1 MVFGPRGGGYDHAI
15 TVFSPDGSLYQVS
28 YAAEAVKKGST
39 AIGVKCNE
47 GIVLAVDK
55 SLPSNL
61 VEAESFEKI
70 FQIDDHMATAS
81 SGIIADARVL
91 VDRARIQ
98 AQVHKLTY
106 DEDIS
111 IMALTKSIGDLKQ
124 MHTQYGG
131 LRPFGVSLIIAGVDS
146 EGPQI
151 FVTEPS
157 GAFLEWKATAI
168 GSGKP
173 NAMDYF
179 EKEYEPTK
187 SIEESI
193 VLALKVLRR
202 SMDSEMEASNIEVV
216 EITTKD
222 RKFRRL
228 TPEELK
234 GYISKL
240 PDESEEESEEDS
252 ESDNQEED

>member
-39 AIGVKCNE
+39 ALGVKCKE

-61 VEAESFEKI
+61 VESESFEKI

-91 VDRARIQ
+91 VDKARVQ
-98 AQVHKLTY
+98 AQIHKLTY
-106 DEDIS
+106 DEEITV
-111 IMALTKSIGDLKQ
+111 MALTKSIGDLKQ

-168 GSGKP
+168 GAGKP
-173 NAMDYF
+173 QAMDLF
-179 EKEYEPTK
+179 ESEYDPDKTLD
-187 SIEESI
+187 ESI
-193 VLALKVLRR
+193 VLSLKVLRS
-202 SMDSEMEASNIEVV
+202 SMDEEMIASNIEVV
-216 EITTKD
+216 VIDSKD
-222 RKFRRL
+222 GKFKRL
-228 TPEELK
+228 SMEELDSF
-234 GYISKL
+234 ISKL
-240 PDESEEESEEDS
+240 PPEEEEGEEEEESGEE
-252 ESDNQEED
+252 EEE

>member
-39 AIGVKCNE
+39 ALGVKCKD

-55 SLPSNL
+55 SLPSDL
-61 VEAESFEKI
+61 VESESFEKI

-91 VDRARIQ
+91 VDRARVQ

-106 DEDIS
+106 DEEIS
-111 IMALTKSIGDLKQ
+111 VMALTKSIGDLKQ

-131 LRPFGVSLIIAGVDS
+131 LRPFGVSLIIAGVDT
-146 EGPQI
+146 EGAQI

-173 NAMDYF
+173 QAMDLF
-179 EKEYEPTK
+179 EREYEPTK
-187 SIEESI
+187 SMEDTILLS
-193 VLALKVLRR
+193 LNVLRK
-202 SMDSEMEASNIEVV
+202 SMDSEMTSSNIEVV
-216 EITTKD
+216 VITTEGG
-222 RKFRRL
+222 KFNRL
-228 TPEELK
+228 TPEEVES
-234 GYISKL
+234 YIERL
-240 PDESEEESEEDS
+240 PEDEEEEPEE
-252 ESDNQEED
+252 EEEE

>member
-91 VDRARIQ
+91 VDKARVQ
-98 AQVHKLTY
+98 AQIHKLTY
-106 DEDIS
+106 EEEIS
-111 IMALTKSIGDLKQ
+111 VMALTKSIGDLKQ

-173 NAMDYF
+173 TAMEYF
-179 EKEYEPTK
+179 EKEYAPTK
-187 SIEESI
+187 SIEES
-193 VLALKVLRR
+193 VMLALKVLKK
-202 SMDSEMEASNIEVV
+202 SMDSDMEASNIEVV
-216 EITTKD
+216 EINAKD
-222 RKFRRL
+222 RQFRRL
-228 TPEELK
+228 SPEELK
-234 GYISKL
+234 VYIEKL
-240 PDESEEESEEDS
+240 PKEEESED
-252 ESDNQEED
+252 DTEEEE

>member
-39 AIGVKCNE
+39 ALGVKCKD

-55 SLPSNL
+55 SLPSDL
-61 VEAESFEKI
+61 VESESFEKI

-91 VDRARIQ
+91 VDRARVQ

-106 DEDIS
+106 DEEIS

-131 LRPFGVSLIIAGVDS
+131 LRPFGVSLIIAGVDT
-146 EGPQI
+146 EGAQI

-173 NAMDYF
+173 QAMDLF
-179 EKEYEPTK
+179 EREYEPTK
-187 SIEESI
+187 SMEDTILLS
-193 VLALKVLRR
+193 LNVLRK
-202 SMDSEMEASNIEVV
+202 SMDSEMTSSNIEVV
-216 EITTKD
+216 VITTEGG
-222 RKFRRL
+222 KFNRL
-228 TPEELK
+228 TPEEVES
-234 GYISKL
+234 YIERL
-240 PDESEEESEEDS
+240 PEDEEEEPEE
-252 ESDNQEED
+252 EEEE

>member
-39 AIGVKCNE
+39 ALGIKCKD

-55 SLPSNL
+55 SLPSEL
-61 VEAESFEKI
+61 VESESFEKI

-91 VDRARIQ
+91 VDRARVH
-98 AQVHKLTY
+98 AQIHKLTY
-106 DEDIS
+106 DEEIS
-111 IMALTKSIGDLKQ
+111 VMALTKSIGDLKQ

-146 EGPQI
+146 DGAQI

-173 NAMDYF
+173 QAMEFF
-179 EKEYEPTK
+179 EKEYKPDSTAD
-187 SIEESI
+187 ESI
-193 VLALKVLRR
+193 LLSLNVLRK
-202 SMDSEMEASNIEVV
+202 SMDVEMNESNIELVV
-216 EITTKD
+216 ITTAD
-222 RKFRRL
+222 RKFKRL
-228 TPEELK
+228 TRKELSS
-234 GYISKL
+234 YISQL
-240 PDESEEESEEDS
+240 PPMDEEEDLEEDK
-252 ESDNQEED
+252 

>member
-39 AIGVKCNE
+39 ALGVKCKD

-55 SLPSNL
+55 SLPSDL
-61 VEAESFEKI
+61 VESESFEKI

-91 VDRARIQ
+91 VDRARVQ

-106 DEDIS
+106 DEEIS
-111 IMALTKSIGDLKQ
+111 VMALTKSIGDLKQ

-131 LRPFGVSLIIAGVDS
+131 LRPFGVSLIVAGVDS
-146 EGPQI
+146 EGAQI

-173 NAMDYF
+173 QAMDLF
-179 EKEYEPTK
+179 EREYEPTK
-187 SIEESI
+187 SMEETILLS
-193 VLALKVLRR
+193 LNVLRK
-202 SMDSEMEASNIEVV
+202 SMDSEMTSSNIEVV
-216 EITTKD
+216 VITTEGGQ
-222 RKFRRL
+222 FNRL
-228 TPEELK
+228 TPEEVESFIK
-234 GYISKL
+234 QL
-240 PDESEEESEEDS
+240 PEDDEEEEE
-252 ESDNQEED
+252 EGEEEEE

>member
-1 MVFGPRGGGYDHAI
+1 MAFGPRGGGYDHAI

-61 VEAESFEKI
+61 VESESFEKI

-91 VDRARIQ
+91 VDRARVG

-106 DEDIS
+106 DEEITV
-111 IMALTKSIGDLKQ
+111 MALTKSIGDLKQ

-173 NAMDYF
+173 SAMEYF

-187 SIEESI
+187 SLEESI
-193 VLALKVLRR
+193 VLAINVLKK
-202 SMDSEMEASNIEVV
+202 SMDSDMVESNIEVV
-216 EITTKD
+216 EITTAD

-228 TPEELK
+228 TTAELK
-234 GYISKL
+234 DYIAKL
-240 PDESEEESEEDS
+240 PEDKEEEEDTELEE
-252 ESDNQEED
+252 

>member
-39 AIGVKCNE
+39 ALGVKCEE

-61 VEAESFEKI
+61 VESTSFEKI
-70 FQIDDHMATAS
+70 FQIDDHIATAS

-91 VDRARIQ
+91 VDRARVQ
-98 AQVHKLTY
+98 AQIHKLTY
-106 DEDIS
+106 DEEIS
-111 IMALTKSIGDLKQ
+111 VMALTKNIGDLKQ

-146 EGPQI
+146 EGAQI

-168 GSGKP
+168 GAGKP
-173 NAMDYF
+173 NAMEFF
-179 EKEYEPTK
+179 EKEYKSTK
-187 SIEESI
+187 TLEESI
-193 VLALKVLRR
+193 LLSLTVLRK
-202 SMDSEMEASNIEVV
+202 SMEAKMTENNIEVV
-216 EITTKD
+216 TIAIEN

-228 TPEELK
+228 TPAELK
-234 GYISKL
+234 EIISKL
-240 PDESEEESEEDS
+240 PEDKEEE
-252 ESDNQEED
+252 

>member
-55 SLPSNL
+55 SLPSDL

-70 FQIDDHMATAS
+70 FQIDDHIATAS

-91 VDRARIQ
+91 VDRARVQ

-106 DEDIS
+106 DEEIS

-131 LRPFGVSLIIAGVDS
+131 LRPFGVSLIIAGVDP

-173 NAMDYF
+173 TAMEYF

-187 SIEESI
+187 SIEESVI
-193 VLALKVLRR
+193 LALKVLKK
-202 SMDSEMEASNIEVV
+202 SMDSEMEAANIEVV
-216 EITTKD
+216 EINAKD

-228 TPEELK
+228 SPEELK
-234 GYISKL
+234 VYIEKL
-240 PDESEEESEEDS
+240 PEDEDDLLENEE
-252 ESDNQEED
+252 

>member
-39 AIGVKCNE
+39 ALGVKCKD

-70 FQIDDHMATAS
+70 YQIDDHMATAS

-98 AQVHKLTY
+98 AQIHKLTY
-106 DEDIS
+106 DEEIS
-111 IMALTKSIGDLKQ
+111 VMALTKSIGDLKQ

-146 EGPQI
+146 DGPQL

-173 NAMDYF
+173 QAMDMF
-179 EKEYEPTK
+179 EKEYDQEKTLDA
-187 SIEESI
+187 SIL
-193 VLALKVLRR
+193 LALKVLRA
-202 SMDSEMEASNIEVV
+202 SMDEEMEATNIEVV
-216 EITTKD
+216 VIESGTG
-222 RKFRRL
+222 KFKRMSADEVTVFISQL
-228 TPEELK
+228 PPEEEE
-234 GYISKL
+234 G
-240 PDESEEESEEDS
+240 DEESTEED
-252 ESDNQEED
+252 E

>member
-39 AIGVKCNE
+39 ALGVKCKD

-61 VEAESFEKI
+61 VESESFEKI

-91 VDRARIQ
+91 VDRARVQ

-106 DEDIS
+106 DEEIS
-111 IMALTKSIGDLKQ
+111 VMALTKSIGDLKQ

-131 LRPFGVSLIIAGVDS
+131 LRPFGVSLIVAGVDS
-146 EGPQI
+146 EGAQI

-173 NAMDYF
+173 QAMDLF
-179 EKEYEPTK
+179 EREYEPTK
-187 SIEESI
+187 SMEETILLS
-193 VLALKVLRR
+193 LNVLRK
-202 SMDSEMEASNIEVV
+202 SMDSEMTSSNIEVV
-216 EITTKD
+216 VITTEGGQ
-222 RKFRRL
+222 FNRL
-228 TPEELK
+228 TPEEVESFIK
-234 GYISKL
+234 QL
-240 PDESEEESEEDS
+240 PEDDEEEGEEG
-252 ESDNQEED
+252 EEEEE